1 MLNTLE
7 TSSGVAVG
15 RQGLRLL
22 ISGRDA
28 GVLARLKALS
38 EQLPGLQVS
47 TRQVSNGHTD
57 PLYGLEQMPDMLLLH
72 VSHLWREELGA
83 LQQHPS

>member
-28 GVLARLKALS
+28 GVLARLKALAVMAW
-38 EQLPGLQVS
+38 LLRIAWNVS
-47 TRQVSNGHTD
+47 LASCSSWPARSRV
-57 PLYGLEQMPDMLLLH
+57 
-72 VSHLWREELGA
+72 
-83 LQQHPS
+83 